1 MKQVAQ
7 NYRSGALEVIDAPP
21 PSCAPGGVLV
31 RSLYSLIS
39 TGTELMKVG
48 ESQLSLVGKAR
59 ARPDQVKKVLENVQQ
74 QGALTTYKKAMNRLD
89 SYSPLGYS
97 LAGVVQEVGRGA
109 EEFSV
114 GQLVACAGNE
124 FALHAEMNWVP
135 TNLCVAVPD
144 GVSPQ
149 LAAFATVGSIA
160 LQGVRQ
166 GNVQIGDT
174 ACVIGLGLVG
184 QLVVQLLVA
193 SGVRVVGIDPDHD
206 RCRLAEKAGA
216 LLCAAPDDEGSA
228 AVEQALTRA
237 SGGIGADRV
246 FLVAGGS
253 SNQPV
258 ELAARLARDRATIVD
273 IGKCKLDL
281 PWNDYYEKEL
291 DLRFSRSYGPG
302 RYDPRYELDGID
314 YPAGYVRWTE
324 RRNLHCFVDSVAR
337 KEIDPEPLIA
347 GIYPLEDA
355 PTVYEQLSTGVLRGV
370 GFLFEYAAPAEPDP
384 DRRDAVGA
392 TVPAARARSM
402 SAARSTSVRSR
413 SVEHVEGTIGV
424 GFVGAG
430 NYASS
435 MLLPH
440 LVKQQGVELI
450 RVATQRSLSAVNAQ
464 RKFQFRDA
472 GTDTEALFSDAR
484 VDAVFIVTRHSSHAD
499 LTCRALEA
507 GKAVFVEKPLALTDG
522 ELERI
527 LATVDETGND
537 KLMVGFNRRFS
548 PLLVEMRERFG
559 QSTEPMSARYLVNAG
574 RLGSDSW
581 YRDSE
586 AQGSRFV
593 GEGGHFVDTLSW
605 WIGSDPVEVVTM
617 GAGGPDEVQVSLRY
631 GDGSLATITYLTSMH
646 RRFPKETLEVSRG
659 GRTARLENFKRTTVW
674 TGARARV
681 HRIFGP
687 PDKGQS
693 AEIRAFLESVRTGGQ
708 MPISLES
715 LAATTRATLATA
727 TPAVASGA
735 QQRL

>member
-1 MKQVAQ
+1 M
-7 NYRSGALEVIDAPP
+7 
-21 PSCAPGGVLV
+21 

-48 ESQLSLVGKAR
+48 ESKLSLVGKAR

-89 SYSPLGYS
+89 SYTPLGYS
-97 LAGVVQEVGRGA
+97 LAGVVEEVGTGA

-124 FALHAEMNWVP
+124 FALHAELNWVP

-184 QLVVQLLVA
+184 QLVVQLLLA
-193 SGVRVVGIDPDHD
+193 SGVRVVGLDPDHD

-216 LLCAAPDDEGSA
+216 LLCKAPDDEGSA
-228 AVEQALTRA
+228 AVEQALSKA

-246 FLVAGGS
+246 FLVAGGA

-291 DLRFSRSYGPG
+291 ELRFSRSYGPG

-324 RRNLHCFVDSVAR
+324 RRNLHAFVSSVAR
-337 KEIDPEPLIA
+337 KEIDLEPLIA
-347 GIYPLEDA
+347 GIFPLVDA
-355 PTVYEQLSTGVLRGV
+355 PDVYEQLSSGVLQGV
-370 GFLFEYAAPAEPDP
+370 GFLFEYEVPDGVEPD
-384 DRRDAVGA
+384 
-392 TVPAARARSM
+392 VP
-402 SAARSTSVRSR
+402 SAGLASVSTPSGRNGTTPAPPFVRSR
-413 SVEHVEGTIGV
+413 RGRQNGHIGV

-440 LVKQQGVELI
+440 LVKEPEIELAH
-450 RVATQRSLSAVNAQ
+450 VATRRSLSAVNAQ
-464 RKFQFRDA
+464 RRFKFRDA
-472 GTDTEALFSDAR
+472 GTDLEAVLEDPS

-499 LTCRALEA
+499 LTCRALQA
-507 GKAVFVEKPLALTDG
+507 GKAVFVEKPLALTLG

-527 LATVDETGND
+527 LETVDETGND
-537 KLMVGFNRRFS
+537 RVMVGFNRRFS
-548 PLLVEMRERFG
+548 PLLVEMKARFG
-559 QSTEPMSARYLVNAG
+559 QPAAPTNARYLVNAG

-586 AQGSRFV
+586 VEGSRFV
-593 GEGGHFVDTLSW
+593 GEGGHFVDTISW
-605 WIGSDPVEVVTM
+605 WIGSDPVEVTAM
-617 GAGGPDEVQVSLRY
+617 AAGGSDEMQMSLRY
-631 GDGSLATITYLTSMH
+631 GDGSLATITYLTSTH
-646 RRFPKETLEVSRG
+646 RRFPKETFEVSSG
-659 GRTARLENFKRTTVW
+659 GRTARLDNFKRTTVW
-674 TGARARV
+674 AGPRTRV
-681 HRIFGP
+681 RRHLGP

-693 AEIRAFLESVRTGGQ
+693 VEIKAFLEALRTGRP

-715 LAATTRATLATA
+715 LAATTRATLAVA
-727 TPAVASGA
+727 APNVASGRPA
-735 QQRL
+735 HS

>member
-1 MKQVAQ
+1 
-7 NYRSGALEVIDAPP
+7 
-21 PSCAPGGVLV
+21 
-31 RSLYSLIS
+31 
-39 TGTELMKVG
+39 
-48 ESQLSLVGKAR
+48 
-59 ARPDQVKKVLENVQQ
+59 
-74 QGALTTYKKAMNRLD
+74 
-89 SYSPLGYS
+89 
-97 LAGVVQEVGRGA
+97 
-109 EEFSV
+109 
-114 GQLVACAGNE
+114 VACAGNE
-124 FALHAEMNWVP
+124 FALHAEKNWVP

-228 AVEQALTRA
+228 AVDQALTRA

-324 RRNLHCFVDSVAR
+324 RRNLHCFVDSIAR

-347 GIYPLEDA
+347 GIFPLTDA
-355 PTVYEQLSTGVLRGV
+355 PTVYEQLSSGVLRGV
-370 GFLFEYAAPAEPDP
+370 GFLFEYEPPEDPDP
-384 DRRDAVGA
+384 DGFAAAEA
-392 TVPAARARSM
+392 TVPMGKGPRGSSPATA
-402 SAARSTSVRSR
+402 TLVRSR
-413 SVEHVEGTIGV
+413 SEGRAGGAIGV
-424 GFVGAG
+424 GFIGAG

-440 LVKQQGVELI
+440 LAEKPGVELV

-464 RKFQFRDA
+464 RKFHFGEA
-472 GTDTEALFSDAR
+472 GTDTEAVLEDPR

-507 GKAVFVEKPLALTDG
+507 GKAVFVEKPLALTHG

-527 LATVDETGND
+527 LTTVDETGNE

-548 PLLVEMRERFG
+548 PLLVEMRARFG
-559 QSTEPMSARYLVNAG
+559 LGTEPMCARYLVNAG
-574 RLGSDSW
+574 RLGAGSW

-586 AQGSRFV
+586 AEGSRFV

-605 WIGSDPVEVVTM
+605 WTGSDPVEVVTM
-617 GAGGPDEVQVSLRY
+617 GAGGADDVQVSLRY
-631 GDGSLATITYLTSMH
+631 GDGSLGTITYVTGMH
-646 RRFPKETLEVSRG
+646 RRFPKETFEVSQG
-659 GRTARLENFKRTTVW
+659 GRTARLDNFKRTTVW

-681 HRIFGP
+681 HRTFGP
-687 PDKGQS
+687 TDKGQS
-693 AEIRAFLESVRTGGQ
+693 AEISAFLESARSGGQ

-715 LAATTRATLATA
+715 LVATTRATLATLA
-727 TPAVASGA
+727 PAAAGGSR
-735 QQRL
+735 QRL